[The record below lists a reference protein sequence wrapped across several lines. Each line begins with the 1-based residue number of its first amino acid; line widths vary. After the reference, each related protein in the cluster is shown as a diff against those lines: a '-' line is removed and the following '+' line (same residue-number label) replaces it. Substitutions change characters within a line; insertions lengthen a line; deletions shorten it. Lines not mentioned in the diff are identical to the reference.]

1 MTNATASQSVRIR
14 IKQHRDNYWYL
25 WRNGKR
31 IAHTAYGDKTA
42 AERAARQL
50 REREQGIARR

>member
-1 MTNATASQSVRIR
+1 MTNATSSQAARIHVG
-14 IKQHRDNYWYL
+14 KHSDGYWYL
-25 WRNGKR
+25 YRRGKR
-31 IAHTAYGDKTA
+31 IAHTAYGDKAA